1 MRVLVVDAANV
12 IGSRPDGWWRD
23 RPGAAARLHTA
34 LVAFAA
40 SAGTPTAEWDLIELV
55 LEGRARAGV
64 PVAVEQNVR
73 TVHAAGAGDDEIV
86 ARCRAYAGDEV
97 TLASADRGLIARVP
111 AVTVLGPR
119 TLRDLIGL

>member
-23 RPGAAARLHTA
+23 RPGAAARLHAA
-34 LVAFAA
+34 LVAAPP
-40 SAGTPTAEWDLIELV
+40 AGDAGWDLIELV

-64 PVAVEQNVR
+64 PVGTEGRVH
-73 TVHAAGAGDDEIV
+73 TVHAAGSGDDEIV
-86 ARCRAYAGDEV
+86 VRCRAYAGDEV

-119 TLRDLIGL
+119 TLRDLIGR